1 MSRHRQTR
9 SLPRRP
15 RKIHGLKNPLCSG
28 AASVS
33 LPHQAGPGSEG
44 KVQRRRPAP
53 ASVSPSVN
61 PVISVKVIATPSVWL
76 GDGDGAGRGE
86 REWGGGPAAQTARWG
101 EGLLAAAVTVAT
113 GARQPGWGCSW
124 PPLHPHPAR
133 LVCSP
138 AGRAPTRASLSPFP
152 ATLGGGVAPQLPKS
166 ALPRPC
172 PRGPLHRCPALSLPR
187 INFCGGQ
194 LQPFDVRN
202 DEAGEI
208 GADTWRSAQGRHKVH
223 DRAFLRV
230 SSH

>member
-1 MSRHRQTR
+1 MSPHRQTR

-86 REWGGGPAAQTARWG
+86 RGWGGAPAAQTARLG
-101 EGLLAAAVTVAT
+101 EGLLAAVTVAT

-124 PPLHPHPAR
+124 PPLHPRPAR
-133 LVCSP
+133 RVCSP
-138 AGRAPTRASLSPFP
+138 AGRTPTRASLSPFP
-152 ATLGGGVAPQLPKS
+152 ATLGGGWHRNSPNLLS
-166 ALPRPC
+166 
-172 PRGPLHRCPALSLPR
+172 RGPAPAAPSTAAPR
-187 INFCGGQ
+187 S
-194 LQPFDVRN
+194 PFR
-202 DEAGEI
+202 G
-208 GADTWRSAQGRHKVH
+208 
-223 DRAFLRV
+223 
-230 SSH
+230 

>member
-1 MSRHRQTR
+1 M
-9 SLPRRP
+9 
-15 RKIHGLKNPLCSG
+15 
-28 AASVS
+28 S

-76 GDGDGAGRGE
+76 GDGAGAGRGE
-86 REWGGGPAAQTARWG
+86 RGWGGSSCANCAVGGGAASGRSNRGDGRATAGLGLFLAALAPAPCQTF
-101 EGLLAAAVTVAT
+101 LLARRAHSHA
-113 GARQPGWGCSW
+113 GQP
-124 PPLHPHPAR
+124 L
-133 LVCSP
+133 
-138 AGRAPTRASLSPFP
+138 PFP
-152 ATLGGGVAPQLPKS
+152 CYTGGGVAPQLPKS